1 VAARRHPGGDLSQVQ
16 AHRFRVAPRQ
26 DKTRD
31 RAALGADRAED
42 VGGRGPLVLRC
53 GGSGAAPRP
62 TPGELVLLPDPGFVA
77 EPDLY
82 VAGIEAVLVRNRRQQ
97 GREVFLNASTAP
109 AAWA

>member
-1 VAARRHPGGDLSQVQ
+1 VQ

-42 VGGRGPLVLRC
+42 VGGRGPLVPRC

-62 TPGELVLLPDPGFVA
+62 TPGELVLLPDPSFVA

-82 VAGIEAVLVRNRRQQ
+82 VAGIEAVLVRDRRQQ